1 MAPEQA
7 VLAALAVPL
16 LGAALIAL
24 AGRAPNLRES
34 VTLITAVTLLGCV
47 LTLLP
52 AVMAGG
58 RPAVAL
64 FELLPGLEI
73 ALRVEPLGMLFAL
86 IASSLWIVNSLYS
99 IGYMRGNQ
107 EERQTRFYICFALSL
122 AATMGI
128 AFSANLF
135 TLFLFYE
142 VLTLV
147 TYPLVTHHGTE
158 EAKRGGR

>member
-52 AVMAGG
+52 ALMAGG
-58 RPAVAL
+58 RDQGQLVRLRIAHPD
-64 FELLPGLEI
+64 LP
-73 ALRVEPLGMLFAL
+73 
-86 IASSLWIVNSLYS
+86 
-99 IGYMRGNQ
+99 
-107 EERQTRFYICFALSL
+107 
-122 AATMGI
+122 
-128 AFSANLF
+128 
-135 TLFLFYE
+135 
-142 VLTLV
+142 
-147 TYPLVTHHGTE
+147 
-158 EAKRGGR
+158 